1 MRVKIWNGMKTH
13 SIYAEA
19 VRALVIMALALA
31 GTACSTYD
39 PDFIIYPQGQRQGTD
54 IERTASSGARNAFI
68 IYSLGFNNLS
78 GYLKE
83 DINDIASGEL
93 PSHFKSDDLLLVFS
107 HNTNG
112 SYTVNTSPVLTR
124 IYKDRQGD
132 VVRDTVLVLPKGTL
146 SASTATMNKV
156 LTYIKEEYPAKH
168 YGMLLSSHGTGWLP
182 AGYANSPSSF
192 ESRSMAYR
200 RSATMA
206 PVPYQEKEQADG
218 MPMVKSFGCQNVSSS
233 STYEMDIND
242 MADAIPMKL
251 DYMIFDACFM
261 GGIEVAYEFR
271 DVCDRMVFSQTE
283 ILADGM
289 DYKTMTTYLLKE
301 EPDLEGFCR
310 NYFEHYNNLEG
321 AYKSATISL
330 VDCTALEPLA
340 ETCST
345 LFDELRGGITALQD
359 NPSAVQRYY
368 RSEYP
373 NFRWFFDIES
383 IISNAGA
390 DAFQTA
396 GLREAL
402 DRCILYKAATENF
415 MNSFAIRNHS
425 GLSMYLPYTGREYL
439 NSFYK
444 ELEWNKA
451 TGLVE

>member
-1 MRVKIWNGMKTH
+1 MQVKIWNGMKTH

-19 VRALVIMALALA
+19 VRALVIMALALT

-218 MPMVKSFGCQNVSSS
+218 MPMVKSFGCQNISSS
-233 STYEMDIND
+233 ATYEMDIND

-271 DVCDRMVFSQTE
+271 DVCDKMVFSQAE

-289 DYKTMTTYLLKE
+289 DYKTMTTYLLND
-301 EPDLEGFCR
+301 EPDLEGFSR
-310 NYFEHYNNLEG
+310 NYFEYYNNLEG
-321 AYKSATISL
+321 AYRSATVSL
-330 VDCTALEPLA
+330 VDCTALTPLA
-340 ETCST
+340 ELCNS
-345 LFDELRGGITALQD
+345 LFDSCRDGMTALQD
-359 NPSAVQRYY
+359 NTSAVQRYY
-368 RSEYP
+368 RSEYQ
-373 NFRWFFDIES
+373 NFRWFFDLES
-383 IISNAGA
+383 IISNSGA
-390 DAFQTA
+390 DASQMA
-396 GLREAL
+396 ALAEAL

-415 MNSFAIRNHS
+415 MNSFAIKTHC
-425 GLSMYLPYTGREYL
+425 GLSMYLPYRGRDYL